1 MRHNEKSLSA
11 EGSLQVFVWCFVRG
25 VIRVYTI
32 LSLLQVTFVMFCRGS
47 GRDETSCITN
57 RFHCKVCN
65 TQRHYDTGHCKTS
78 PQRLFHNRRE

>member
-32 LSLLQVTFVMFCRGS
+32 YIGITRHLALTKLNTTSLSLLQ
-47 GRDETSCITN
+47 
-57 RFHCKVCN
+57 
-65 TQRHYDTGHCKTS
+65 
-78 PQRLFHNRRE
+78 QRLWKR

>member
-32 LSLLQVTFVMFCRGS
+32 YIGITRHLALTKLNITSLSAPVGALEEMKPLV
-47 GRDETSCITN
+47 
-57 RFHCKVCN
+57 
-65 TQRHYDTGHCKTS
+65 
-78 PQRLFHNRRE
+78 